1 MKKRQR
7 IICISC
13 AFVLCLITVCA
24 ATGLNISPSLEI
36 IEDRV
41 ELKKCTLIKN
51 CVNFSSDDFDSALSQ
66 NTQFITITSLPS
78 SDIGELYLDKTR
90 VMENQIISR
99 KDFDSLYFQSVCDE
113 PGCAAFS
120 FEDSK
125 DSDTRAICTINVLD
139 HINLSPET
147 GSQVIETQ
155 KNISAFKF
163 LLAADPENDDMT
175 FEIVKYPKNGYVR
188 IADEKSGR
196 IEYVPNKS
204 YVGKDS
210 FVYKAKDVFG
220 NISGEQKVQI
230 NVVKPATDAY
240 FDDMKKHWAHNS
252 AVKMSATGLM
262 SAKEQD
268 GKLNFEPENAI
279 SRGDFL
285 AIALIMTGYED
296 KIPLCENTSFAD
308 DSQIPQNIKSYAQYA
323 LDNGI
328 VSGYHTPEGAF
339 FKSTSPITR
348 AEAFVIIDRVL
359 SLPESD
365 GASVVFTDAASIPD
379 WAGSATR
386 SLFECGILNGTG
398 NLQMKPEGT
407 LTKGMAAEMICNVAT
422 YLEDKENQMQNKEKF
437 QKKSLFNLFGL
448 LH

>member
-7 IICISC
+7 IICFAS

-24 ATGLNISPSLEI
+24 ATTLNISPSLDIIGESVEI
-36 IEDRV
+36 
-41 ELKKCTLIKN
+41 KKCGLVKN
-51 CVNFSSDDFDSALSQ
+51 CVNFSSEDFDSALSQ
-66 NTQFITITSLPS
+66 NTQFITITSLP
-78 SDIGELYLDKTR
+78 DETHGHLYLDGTK
-90 VMENQIISR
+90 VLLNQTISR
-99 KDFDSLYFQSVCDE
+99 QDFDSLYFESISDM
-113 PGCAAFS
+113 PGSAQFS
-120 FEDSK
+120 FVDARQQ
-125 DSDTRAICTINVLD
+125 DRRAVCTINVLD

-188 IADEKSGR
+188 ISDEKSGR
-196 IEYVPNKS
+196 IEYVPDKA
-204 YVGKDS
+204 YIGKDS
-210 FVYKAKDVFG
+210 FVYRAKDVFG
-220 NISGEQKVQI
+220 NVSAQQKVEI

-262 SAKEQD
+262 HGIEQN
-268 GKLNFEPENAI
+268 GKVNFEPDSAI

-285 AIALIMTGYED
+285 AIALIMAGYED
-296 KIPLCENTSFAD
+296 EIPLCEKTSFAD
-308 DSQIPQNIKSYAQYA
+308 DTQIPQNIKSYAQYA

-328 VSGYHTPEGAF
+328 VSGYHTPQGAS

-348 AEAFVIIDRVL
+348 AEAAVIVDRVL
-359 SLPESD
+359 SLPDSQMEN
-365 GASVVFTDAASIPD
+365 VVFTDAEGIPD

-398 NLQMKPEGT
+398 NLQMKPEAT

-422 YLEDKENQMQNKEKF
+422 YLEDKENQLQNKEKS
-437 QKKSLFNLFGL
+437 QKKSIFNLFGL

>member
-7 IICISC
+7 IICILC
-13 AFVLCLITVCA
+13 AFVFCLITVCA
-24 ATGLNISPSLEI
+24 ASSLNVSPSLDIISQSVEI
-36 IEDRV
+36 
-41 ELKKCTLIKN
+41 KKCALLNN
-51 CVNFSSDDFDSALSQ
+51 CVNFSSEDFDSALSQ
-66 NTQFITITSLPS
+66 NTQFITITSLPDDS
-78 SDIGELYLDKTR
+78 CGHLFLDGTK
-90 VMENQIISR
+90 VLLNQTISR
-99 KDFDSLYFQSVCDE
+99 QDFDNLYFQSTCDE
-113 PGCAAFS
+113 PSTVNFS
-120 FEDSK
+120 FVDAK
-125 DSDTRAICTINVLD
+125 QSDRRAVCTVNILD

-155 KNISAFKF
+155 RNISAFKF

-196 IEYVPNKS
+196 IEYVPDKS
-204 YVGKDS
+204 YIGKDS

-220 NISGEQKVQI
+220 NISEEQKVEI

-252 AVKMSATGLM
+252 AIRMSATGLM
-262 SAKEQD
+262 SSKEQD
-268 GKLNFEPENAI
+268 GKLNFEPESAI

-285 AIALIMTGYED
+285 AIALIMAGYED
-296 KIPLCENTSFAD
+296 KIPFCENTSFSD

-328 VSGYHTPEGAF
+328 VSGYHSPTGTS
-339 FKSTSPITR
+339 FKSTNPITR
-348 AEAFVIIDRVL
+348 AEAAVIVDRVL
-359 SLPESD
+359 SLPESNAA
-365 GASVVFTDAASIPD
+365 GVVFTDASNIPD

-398 NLQMKPEGT
+398 NLQMKPEAT
-407 LTKGMAAEMICNVAT
+407 LTRGMAAEMICNVAT
-422 YLEDKENQMQNKEKF
+422 YLEDKENQMQNKEKE
-437 QKKSLFNLFGL
+437 KKSIFNLFGL